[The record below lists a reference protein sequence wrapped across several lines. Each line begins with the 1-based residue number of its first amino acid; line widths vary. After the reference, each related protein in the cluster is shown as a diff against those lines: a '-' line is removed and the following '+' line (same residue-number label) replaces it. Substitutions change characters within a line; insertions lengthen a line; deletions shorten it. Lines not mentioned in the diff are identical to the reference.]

1 VQIVNH
7 VIDDLQLE
15 INHSRRVLIDGNVVN
30 RAVKTAAIGI
40 FSAGDNAIEPR
51 QYDDYLRSRYSR
63 IDCRCSVWRAPPCEA
78 QSRS

>member
-1 VQIVNH
+1 VQFVNH

-30 RAVKTAAIGI
+30 RAVKTAGIGI

-51 QYDDYLRSRYSR
+51 RQG
-63 IDCRCSVWRAPPCEA
+63 
-78 QSRS
+78 